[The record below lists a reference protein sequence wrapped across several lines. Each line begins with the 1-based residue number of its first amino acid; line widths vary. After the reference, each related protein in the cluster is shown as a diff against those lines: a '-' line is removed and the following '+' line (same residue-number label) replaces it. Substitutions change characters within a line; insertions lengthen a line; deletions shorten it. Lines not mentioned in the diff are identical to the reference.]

1 MTPSIVAV
9 GGGGHATRRAS
20 APGVSVAHGFDR
32 VVLINSRL
40 FHIQVNFCYPTR
52 TVGRVCSIM
61 GAACR
66 KGKNVFTLG
75 HHNIIFGVGDTLGET
90 VGVALGDSLGVPVS
104 TIIGET
110 PGPLLV

>member
-1 MTPSIVAV
+1 
-9 GGGGHATRRAS
+9 
-20 APGVSVAHGFDR
+20 
-32 VVLINSRL
+32 
-40 FHIQVNFCYPTR
+40 
-52 TVGRVCSIM
+52 M